1 MTVKELIILLQSYP
15 SDMIVTN
22 DLGILEKED
31 IKIVKEYYNGDSAN
45 PNCEI
50 LENVLRIL

>member
-15 SDMIVTN
+15 SDIIVTN
-22 DLGILEKED
+22 DMGILEKED

>member
-15 SDMIVTN
+15 SDMVVTN
-22 DLGILEKED
+22 DMGILEKED
-31 IKIVKEYYNGDSAN
+31 IKIIKEYYNGDSAN

>member
-22 DLGILEKED
+22 DMGILEKED

-45 PNCEI
+45 PKCEI

>member
-15 SDMIVTN
+15 SDMIVIN
-22 DLGILEKED
+22 DMGILEKED

>member
-15 SDMIVTN
+15 SDMVVTN
-22 DLGILEKED
+22 DMGILEKED

>member
-15 SDMIVTN
+15 SDMIVT
-22 DLGILEKED
+22 DDIGILEKED

-50 LENVLRIL
+50 LENVLMIL

>member
-22 DLGILEKED
+22 DMGILEKED

>member
-22 DLGILEKED
+22 DMGILEKED

-45 PNCEI
+45 ANCEI